1 MKTVIKSKRQSQ
13 PVSGTVAEPLA
24 TRMPKESDSP
34 IVRVVLFSGG
44 RGSTV
49 LSQQLINHPAVKL
62 TIAINGYD
70 DGASTGE
77 VRRFLGDSLGP
88 SDYRKNAS
96 RLAIE
101 LNSCESALI
110 DLLNLRFPVG
120 YTAAEALQAF
130 QIIQGEAH
138 PGSGD
143 FEKKLLELLP
153 QIEPKSR
160 ELIAHKLDHFR
171 QELAAK
177 DYPFNFSDCSIG
189 NLVFAG
195 CFLAMSRN
203 FNDAIEDYCAILRLP
218 PRIIENITD
227 GTNAFLVAL
236 NEDNRLLVSEA
247 EIVDDSNQDR
257 IKEIYLIDRPPTPE
271 EKAMLENAPLSEV
284 MTFLEEHAV
293 EVSPNPRLLQK
304 LSEADLII
312 YAPGTQYSSLY
323 PSYLTPSIGITIAKN
338 LSAIKLLITN
348 IQEDAETSGNSAVDL
363 INRAVYYLKEKDSRQ
378 IPTPCLITHY
388 LVNDP
393 SRNEQHIPYIPLG
406 EVESLE
412 DPRLLRIG
420 DYEEGLSGRHNA
432 AKVLTPF
439 IESFL
444 KRGKFQRVG
453 ILLLNTRSLNK
464 IGQTILEMLRA
475 GIQEV
480 RVSITVYYYSEKTF
494 HQFFTETLPFNLIN
508 VYTPGEDINTSFRK
522 ILNDDQFDYF
532 ILFESSGMY
541 NGEDLVSIA
550 SHITNGR
557 LDAVWGSRRL
567 SVKDIHYSYKLRYRK
582 NFLLGAISY
591 IGSQGLSLIYL
602 LLYGRYITDTLSE
615 VRAIRANY
623 LRDAA
628 IDISSKSLN
637 QQLLSI
643 LLRTKANIFESP
655 VQFFSLSPDKV
666 KRTTILDGIKS
677 LLTIIFWRFKPLPD
691 IPVPDKSE
699 TE

>member
-1 MKTVIKSKRQSQ
+1 MKTVLTSKSQSQ
-13 PVSGTVAEPLA
+13 PAPEPRTA
-24 TRMPKESDSP
+24 RMPKDNESP

-44 RGSTV
+44 RGSSV
-49 LSQQLINHPAVKL
+49 LSRQLINHPAVKL
-62 TIAINGYD
+62 TVAINGYD

-88 SDYRKNAS
+88 SDYRKNAA
-96 RLAIE
+96 RLAAE
-101 LNSCESALI
+101 LNSCEPALI
-110 DLLNLRFPVG
+110 ELLNLRFPVG
-120 YTAAEALQAF
+120 YTEADAIRAF
-130 QIIQGEAH
+130 KILHGATSAGE
-138 PGSGD
+138 GD
-143 FEKKLLELLP
+143 FEKKLEELTHKVE
-153 QIEPKSR
+153 QASR
-160 ELIAHKLDHFR
+160 ELIDHKLDYFR
-171 QELAAK
+171 QELEATHH
-177 DYPFNFSDCSIG
+177 PFNFSDCSIG

-195 CFLAMSRN
+195 CFLAMNRN

-271 EKAMLENAPLSEV
+271 EKTMLENAPLSEV
-284 MTFLEEHAV
+284 CSFLEKHAV
-293 EVSPNPRLLQK
+293 EVAPNPRLLRK
-304 LSEADLII
+304 ISEADLII

-323 PSYLTPSIGITIAKN
+323 PSYLTPLIGITIAKN

-393 SRNEQHIPYIPLG
+393 SHNEPHIPYIPLG

-439 IESFL
+439 IETFL

-480 RVSITVYYYSEKTF
+480 RVSITVYYYSEETF
-494 HQFFTETLPFNLIN
+494 HQFFTDTLPFNLIN
-508 VYTPGEDINTSFRK
+508 VYTPNEDINTSFQR
-522 ILNDDQFDYF
+522 ILNSDQFDYF

-582 NFLLGAISY
+582 NFILGAISY

-615 VRAIRANY
+615 VRAIRASY
-623 LRDAA
+623 LQHMA

-637 QQLLSI
+637 QQLLSM

-677 LLTIIFWRFKPLPD
+677 LLTIMFWRFKPLPH
-691 IPVPDKSE
+691 IPVPEKPEID
-699 TE
+699 